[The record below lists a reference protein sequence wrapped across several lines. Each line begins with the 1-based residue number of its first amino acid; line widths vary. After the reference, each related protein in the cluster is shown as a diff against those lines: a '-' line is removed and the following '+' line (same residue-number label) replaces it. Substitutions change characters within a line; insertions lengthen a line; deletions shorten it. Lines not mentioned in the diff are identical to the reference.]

1 MAMLMIADSP
11 DGDAYDSCLS
21 DSPMKVCV
29 MSKQLI
35 RSKRPQW
42 CYLNPAQAAL
52 KMLNIGNIAGKLTVD
67 TQAFRSM

>member
-11 DGDAYDSCLS
+11 DGDVYDSCLS
-21 DSPMKVCV
+21 DSPMKVYV

-42 CYLNPAQAAL
+42 CYINPAYTAL
-52 KMLNIGNIAGKLTVD
+52 KMLNVDIIAGKPTMD
-67 TQAFRSM
+67 T

>member
-11 DGDAYDSCLS
+11 DGDVYDSCLS

-42 CYLNPAQAAL
+42 CYINPLSEAFLADVKTLSVMLDAL
-52 KMLNIGNIAGKLTVD
+52 KT
-67 TQAFRSM
+67 

>member
-11 DGDAYDSCLS
+11 DGDVYDSCLS

-29 MSKQLI
+29 MWKQLI

-42 CYLNPAQAAL
+42 CYINPAQAAF
-52 KMLNIGNIAGKLTVD
+52 KMLNIGNIAGKLTMD
-67 TQAFRSM
+67 T